1 MIDLANK
8 YRPTSLDSFVGQSHI
23 ISKDKALYKLIKQKD
38 IPHLFFYGKPGT
50 GKTTLAKIIAREI
63 SSDYHYFNATTFKI
77 EDLRKVFDRYKNS
90 FIKPLIFIDEVHR
103 LSKNQQEVL
112 LPIMENYDATII
124 GASTENPFFTLT
136 NAIRSRSFLYEF
148 LPFTYN
154 EMERILNIVLKD
166 IDITLS
172 NEVKEYLIYSSS
184 GDARAMLTLL
194 NFSYKVNQEISL
206 NSLKELRANVI
217 GDGVSSSSS
226 HYDLASAMIKSLRGS
241 NVDAALYYMA
251 RLIDGGESVDFITR
265 RFVIFASEDIGNANP
280 NALNL
285 ASSTMQACNKIGYPE
300 SRIILA
306 QCAIY
311 LASSPKS
318 NSAYKAINKAL
329 EEIKNGKI
337 IDIPKHLD
345 SQHIGYL
352 YPHDFG
358 GYVEQEY
365 LKEDLKLYS
374 SLDIG
379 FEKTLNEWV
388 KKIKN
393 KRKTKNLI

>member
-1 MIDLANK
+1 MKKMIDLANK

-148 LPFTYN
+148 LPFSYD
-154 EMERILNIVLKD
+154 EMEKILNIVLKD

-172 NEVKEYLIYSSS
+172 NEVKDYLIYSSS

-194 NFSYKVNQEISL
+194 NFSYKVNQEITL
-206 NSLKELRANVI
+206 ATLKELRANVI

-241 NVDAALYYMA
+241 NIDAALYYLA

-337 IDIPKHLD
+337 LDIPKHLD

-365 LKEDLKLYS
+365 LKEDLKLYN

-379 FEKTLNEWV
+379 FEKTLSEWI

-393 KRKTKNLI
+393 EN

>member
-1 MIDLANK
+1 MIDLSNK
-8 YRPTSLDSFVGQSHI
+8 LRPTNLDNFVGQSHI

-50 GKTTLAKIIAREI
+50 GKTTLAKIIAKEI
-63 SSDYHYFNATTFKI
+63 NTDYFYFNATSIKI
-77 EDLRKVFDRYKNS
+77 EDLRKVFDKYKGS
-90 FIKPLIFIDEVHR
+90 LIKPLIFIDEVHR

-112 LPIMENYDATII
+112 LPIMENYDAIII

-148 LPFTYN
+148 LPFSYD
-154 EMERILNIVLKD
+154 EMEKILNIVLKD

-172 NEVKEYLIYSSS
+172 NEAKEYLIYSSS

-194 NFSYKVNQEISL
+194 NFSYKANQEISL
-206 NSLKELRANVI
+206 NTLKELRANVI

-285 ASSTMQACNKIGYPE
+285 ATSTMQACNKIGYPE

-337 IDIPKHLD
+337 LDIPKHLD

-365 LKEDLKLYS
+365 LKEDLKLYN

-388 KKIKN
+388 KKIRNN
-393 KRKTKNLI
+393 KVN

>member
-1 MIDLANK
+1 MKKMIDLANK

-148 LPFTYN
+148 LPFSYD
-154 EMERILNIVLKD
+154 EMEKILNIVLKD

-172 NEVKEYLIYSSS
+172 NEVKDYLIYSSS

-194 NFSYKVNQEISL
+194 NFSYKANQEISL
-206 NSLKELRANVI
+206 NTLKELRANVI

-337 IDIPKHLD
+337 LDIPKHLD

-358 GYVEQEY
+358 GYIEQEY
-365 LKEDLKLYS
+365 LKEDLKLYN

-379 FEKTLNEWV
+379 FEKTLSEWI

-393 KRKTKNLI
+393 EN

>member
-1 MIDLANK
+1 MKKMIDLANK
-8 YRPTSLDSFVGQSHI
+8 YRPTTLDSFVGQSHI
-23 ISKDKALYKLIKQKD
+23 ISKDKTLYKLIKQKD

-136 NAIRSRSFLYEF
+136 SAIRSRSFLYEF
-148 LPFTYN
+148 LPFSYD
-154 EMERILNIVLKD
+154 EMEKILNIVLKD

-172 NEVKEYLIYSSS
+172 NEVKDYLIYSSS

-241 NVDAALYYMA
+241 NVDATLYYMA

-337 IDIPKHLD
+337 LDIPKHLD

-365 LKEDLKLYS
+365 LKEDLKLYN

-379 FEKTLNEWV
+379 FEKTLSEWIR
-388 KKIKN
+388 KIKN
-393 KRKTKNLI
+393 EN

>member
-1 MIDLANK
+1 MKKMIDLANK

-136 NAIRSRSFLYEF
+136 SAIRSRSFLYEF
-148 LPFTYN
+148 LPFSYD
-154 EMERILNIVLKD
+154 EMEKILNIVLKD

-172 NEVKEYLIYSSS
+172 NEAKEYLIYSSS

-194 NFSYKVNQEISL
+194 NFSYKANQEISL
-206 NSLKELRANVI
+206 NTLKELRANVI

-329 EEIKNGKI
+329 EQIKNGKI

-365 LKEDLKLYS
+365 LKEDLKLYN

-379 FEKTLNEWV
+379 FEKTLSEWIR
-388 KKIKN
+388 KIKN
-393 KRKTKNLI
+393 EN

>member
-1 MIDLANK
+1 MKKMIDLANK
-8 YRPTSLDSFVGQSHI
+8 YRPTTLDSFVGQSHI
-23 ISKDKALYKLIKQKD
+23 ISKDKTLYKLIKQKD

-136 NAIRSRSFLYEF
+136 SAIRSRSFLYEF

-172 NEVKEYLIYSSS
+172 NEAKEYLIYSSS

-194 NFSYKVNQEISL
+194 NFSYKANQEISL
-206 NSLKELRANVI
+206 NTLKELRANVI

-329 EEIKNGKI
+329 EKIKNGKI
-337 IDIPKHLD
+337 LDIPKHLD

-365 LKEDLKLYS
+365 LKEDLKLYN

-379 FEKTLNEWV
+379 FEKTLSEWI

-393 KRKTKNLI
+393 EN

>member
-1 MIDLANK
+1 MTDLSNK
-8 YRPTSLDSFVGQSHI
+8 YRPTNLENFVGQSHI
-23 ISKDKALYKLIKQKD
+23 IGKDKALYQLIKNKE

-50 GKTTLAKIIAREI
+50 GKTTLAKIIAKEI
-63 SSDYHYFNATTFKI
+63 GTDYYYFNATTFKI
-77 EDLRKVFDRYKNS
+77 EDLRKVFERYKNS

-112 LPIMENYDATII
+112 LPIMENYDANII

-136 NAIRSRSFLYEF
+136 SAIRSRSFLYEF
-148 LPFTYN
+148 LPFTYD
-154 EMERILNIVLKD
+154 EMENILKTVLKD
-166 IDITLS
+166 IYINLS
-172 NEVKEYLIYSSS
+172 NEVKDYLIYSSS

-194 NFSYKVNQEISL
+194 NFAYKVNQNISIDT
-206 NSLKELRANVI
+206 LKQLRANVI

-241 NVDAALYYMA
+241 NIDAALYYMS

-285 ASSTMQACNKIGYPE
+285 ATSTMLACNKIGYPE

-318 NSAYKAINKAL
+318 NSAYKAVNKAL
-329 EEIKNGKI
+329 ELIKNGKI
-337 IDIPKHLD
+337 LDIPKHLD

-365 LKEDLKLYS
+365 LKEDLKLYKN
-374 SLDIG
+374 LNIAY
-379 FEKTLNEWV
+379 EKTLNEWIS
-388 KKIKN
+388 KIKN
-393 KRKTKNLI
+393 IAK